1 MRIPVICARWC
12 KVVCVLYVFHVLY
25 VVCVCV
31 CCFVYSCLWNIPIS
45 NSPVGQTN
53 WVSRPQRLLIF
64 QSCKFNYW
72 LCAVEPSCWQNSY
85 SSSTSLKVAKN
96 GIRICPLHI
105 SEFIICKKKMH
116 SVILNSLTENH
127 TPTCTCQLVSV
138 IWNAYMTI

>member
-1 MRIPVICARWC
+1 LRIPVICARWC
-12 KVVCVLYVFHVLY
+12 KVVCVLYVLY

-31 CCFVYSCLWNIPIS
+31 CCFVYNCLWTTTQITVT
-45 NSPVGQTN
+45 VGQTD

-72 LCAVEPSCWQNSY
+72 LCVVEPSCWQNSY
-85 SSSTSLKVAKN
+85 STSTSLKFAKN

-105 SEFIICKKKMH
+105 SEFIVSKKKLH
-116 SVILNSLTENH
+116 SVILNSMAENRTH
-127 TPTCTCQLVSV
+127 TYTCPLLSV